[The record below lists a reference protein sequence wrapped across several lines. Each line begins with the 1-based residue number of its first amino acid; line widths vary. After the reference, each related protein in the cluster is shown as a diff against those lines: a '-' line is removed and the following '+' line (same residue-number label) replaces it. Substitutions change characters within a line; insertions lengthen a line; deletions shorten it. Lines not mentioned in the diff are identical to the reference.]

1 MRYSLTF
8 TDRPGAKARYRQ
20 ALKLMGAENVRIEER
35 EEQASDPKPAK
46 DNCPTSE
53 DAKAV
58 ATLFHRP
65 HDRPWSDAEIT
76 LFRTARKTG
85 AFTTENMKLITKYYE
100 RERGKNDDGVHRR
113 DLKTF
118 LSNAGGELDRA
129 KAVKG
134 TGSRA
139 LEWSDSTPKIIAL
152 PDPAEAE
159 RLRAQAKA
167 GLAAFREGVM

>member
-1 MRYSLTF
+1 MTYRLTF
-8 TDRPGAKARYRQ
+8 TDRPGSKARYRQ

-35 EEQASDPKPAK
+35 EEQATDPRPAK

-65 HDRPWSDAEIT
+65 HDRPWSDQEIA
-76 LFRTARKTG
+76 LFKTARKTG
-85 AFTTENMKLITKYYE
+85 AFSPENMKLITKYYE
-100 RERGKNDDGVHRR
+100 RERGKGDQGVHRR
-113 DLKTF
+113 DLTTF
-118 LSNAGGELDRA
+118 LRSASGELDRA
-129 KAVKG
+129 KAVRG

-139 LEWSDSTPKIIAL
+139 LEWTDSTPKIVAL

-159 RLRAQAKA
+159 RLRAEAKA
-167 GLAAFREGVM
+167 GLEKFRREAM